1 MLPKLHFLSL
11 AVPESSHPLSP
22 DRLTTTELGFVAH
35 TVAQKWVELAQVL
48 GLQENDIREVQ
59 KTYRTQGEQSF
70 QMLELWLRSSQQSL
84 DVHSVL
90 SRALYSIGYFRLA
103 NFIETGSQNDV
114 LQ

>member
-1 MLPKLHFLSL
+1 
-11 AVPESSHPLSP
+11 
-22 DRLTTTELGFVAH
+22 LTTTELGFVAH

-70 QMLELWLRSSQQSL
+70 QMLELWLRSSQHSL

-90 SRALYSIGYFRLA
+90 SKALYSIGYFRLA
-103 NFIETGSQNDV
+103 NFIETGTQNDV